1 MPVKSRLGGLH
12 RLTKAVDSEAASMQS
27 ESRSVILKVKVS
39 VFLIPVACDDYCRSA
54 RDQRPCGQDTWCAT
68 CPRMSRRDRH
78 KMGFQPF
85 PYFLGTQEK
94 TKDFVWS
101 CRSHP

>member
-1 MPVKSRLGGLH
+1 M
-12 RLTKAVDSEAASMQS
+12 
-27 ESRSVILKVKVS
+27 KVS

-54 RDQRPCGQDTWCAT
+54 RDPRPCGQDTWCAT

-85 PYFLGTQEK
+85 PYFLGIQET
-94 TKDFVWS
+94 TKEFVWS
-101 CRSHP
+101 LQVSPRKEPILTGRW